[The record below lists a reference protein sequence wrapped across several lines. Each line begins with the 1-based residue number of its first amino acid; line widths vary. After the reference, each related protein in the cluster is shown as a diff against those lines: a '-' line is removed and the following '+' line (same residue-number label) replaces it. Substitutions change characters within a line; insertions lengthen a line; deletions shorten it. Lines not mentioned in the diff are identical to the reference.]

1 MLNTNPGP
9 CLADTLNASVDRQA
23 LARRMA
29 VAIPEMPG
37 ASIGFNL
44 DQLAG
49 MRLRLGAGWLH
60 ILFKALDDRDPA
72 IIRELIEMGAHG
84 VEGAT
89 IMDVLPLERL
99 AELAAAAIV
108 KRLK

>member
-1 MLNTNPGP
+1 MLLINPGP
-9 CLADTLNASVDRQA
+9 TLADTLNASVDRQA

-29 VAIPEMPG
+29 VSIPEIPG
-37 ASIGFNL
+37 ASIAFSL
-44 DQLAG
+44 DQLTG
-49 MRLRLGAGWLH
+49 MRLRLGGGWLH

-89 IMDVLPLERL
+89 IMDAFSLERL
-99 AELAAAAIV
+99 AELVAAAIV
-108 KRLK
+108 RRLK